1 MVFRQAAFVIGIGVT
16 VGLLGSLTVTH
27 LVQSWLFGITQTDPA
42 TYVFVSLF
50 LLVIGAIACFVPA
63 RRAVTVDPTIAL
75 KYE

>member
-1 MVFRQAAFVIGIGVT
+1 V
-16 VGLLGSLTVTH
+16 
-27 LVQSWLFGITQTDPA
+27 